1 MQNADDV
8 LLVFLDQKQCDTA
21 KTFSRAKATRLA
33 SQNFNLCNKKWCGLK
48 MQTKP
53 LLILKWLCRINLL
66 WDCLSRPDLL
76 HRLQMKKHT
85 EGCWYA
91 FGVVHDLEHRNL
103 LTSSGSPS
111 GGRWQQSC
119 NKTTEVMHINLLFVV
134 WEIATCFDYREV
146 IGYVFPEFPP
156 VKVWERRPGEPWS
169 VPYWTALFACRA
181 GITELGWLNWCCQT
195 VLWTAHTAKSKVLA
209 I

>member
-1 MQNADDV
+1 MCAFNKELAH
-8 LLVFLDQKQCDTA
+8 LVAMCDTNMP
-21 KTFSRAKATRLA
+21 FIGLRAEVRPHGVLVLWTMLISLDSKEFQACVLWMILRFYVL
-33 SQNFNLCNKKWCGLK
+33 
-48 MQTKP
+48 QTAVQHGDSK
-53 LLILKWLCRINLL
+53 
-66 WDCLSRPDLL
+66 
-76 HRLQMKKHT
+76 
-85 EGCWYA
+85 
-91 FGVVHDLEHRNL
+91 
-103 LTSSGSPS
+103 SGSPS